1 VSVVHRFIG
10 REGAFEWE
18 GKAPEEYIAETA
30 KGASIDWLIGPREAA
45 PHFAIRYIEVEPGGH
60 TSLDDHEHEHG
71 VMILRGKGKVL
82 MGQEE
87 VEVGFGDILFVPGKE
102 RHQFRNAGDEPFG
115 FLCVIPRLFPQGYF
129 T

>member
-1 VSVVHRFIG
+1 VGVVHRFIG
-10 REGAFEWE
+10 QKGAFEWE

-30 KGASIDWLIGPREAA
+30 KGASINWLIGPREGA
-45 PHFAIRYIEVEPGGH
+45 PHFAIRYIEVEPGGQ

-71 VMILRGKGKVL
+71 VMILRGKGEVL

-87 VEVGFGDILFVPGKE
+87 VEVGFGDILFVPGNE

-115 FLCVIPRLFPQGYF
+115 FLCVIPRI
-129 T
+129 

>member
-1 VSVVHRFIG
+1 MGVVHRFIG

-18 GKAPEEYIAETA
+18 GRAPEEYIAETA
-30 KGASIDWLIGPREAA
+30 KGASINWLIGPREKA

-60 TSLDDHEHEHG
+60 TSLDNHEHEHG

-87 VEVGFGDILFVPGKE
+87 VGVGFGDILFVPGKE
-102 RHQFRNAGDEPFG
+102 RHQFRNVGDEPFG
-115 FLCVIPRLFPQGYF
+115 FLCVIPRIWHA
-129 T
+129 